1 MQAYSFLKMNKIM
14 SVDQISDVVKWFQ
27 KLQKLNDILIL
38 SINFLQSLEL
48 FIAESKMLVNMT

>member
-1 MQAYSFLKMNKIM
+1 M